1 MSSPPD
7 VALMIPGPAGPLQ
20 ASWQPAEGAAS
31 PVAVV
36 CHPHPLHGG
45 TMNNKVVTTV
55 ARAFRDAGCS
65 VLRFNFRGTGNSGG
79 AHDHGRGEVEDLLAV
94 LAWLQDTQGVR
105 QVRLAGFSFG
115 AWVCAAASTRWP
127 HDLMLETL
135 VLIAP
140 PVHYEGFAAVQP
152 PAGTVVVMGDQDEVV
167 DPEAMRQWALSRRP
181 PCVLKVF
188 QGAGHFFH
196 GRLTDLKAELAAL
209 QAS

>member
-1 MSSPPD
+1 MSSLPD
-7 VALMIPGPAGPLQ
+7 VALMIPGPAGLLQ
-20 ASWQPAEGAAS
+20 ASWQPAEGAAN

-45 TMNNKVVTTV
+45 TMDNKVVTTV

-65 VLRFNFRGTGNSGG
+65 VLRFNFRGTGSSGG

-94 LAWLQDTQGVR
+94 LAWLQETHGVR

-115 AWVCAAASTRWP
+115 AWVCAAASMRWP
-127 HDLMLETL
+127 RDLVLETL

-140 PVHYEGFAAVQP
+140 PVHYDGFDGVQP

-167 DPEAMRQWALSRRP
+167 DPEAMRQWAMSRQMS
-181 PCVLKVF
+181 CVLKIF